1 MSKKRKRNKPIIG
14 LSFFLLFC
22 LLLSFYFFINSAFF
36 NLQKIEV
43 RGCSTI
49 EKETV
54 INLSGLTLGTNLFK
68 IDIQE
73 AITKLELHP
82 VIKTVY
88 VSRKLPYT
96 LVLDVNERIPIA
108 LVVGSGEYL
117 VIDEEGIY
125 IKQVDDLLNFNLPV
139 ISGITLN
146 EEISLG
152 DNLTTS
158 GLESALQLLRL
169 MDKSFLENVTEI
181 NATTSYNLT
190 LKMLQGVKIHFGEP
204 EEIER
209 KLQLIQELLVEN
221 EELINKQTVEYIDL
235 RYKSLPVIKRKN

>member
-1 MSKKRKRNKPIIG
+1 
-14 LSFFLLFC
+14 
-22 LLLSFYFFINSAFF
+22 
-36 NLQKIEV
+36 
-43 RGCSTI
+43 
-49 EKETV
+49 
-54 INLSGLTLGTNLFK
+54 
-68 IDIQE
+68 
-73 AITKLELHP
+73 
-82 VIKTVY
+82 
-88 VSRKLPYT
+88 
-96 LVLDVNERIPIA
+96 VNERIPIA

>member
-1 MSKKRKRNKPIIG
+1 MSEKRKRRKPIIG

-36 NLQKIEV
+36 NLQKMEV

-49 EKETV
+49 DEETV
-54 INLSGLTLGTNLFK
+54 IKLSGLTLGTNLFK
-68 IDIQE
+68 IDAQK

-82 VIKTVY
+82 VIKTVHI
-88 VSRKLPYT
+88 SRKIPHT
-96 LVLDVNERIPIA
+96 LVLEVKERIPIA

-117 VIDEEGIY
+117 AIDVEGIY

-139 ISGITLN
+139 ISGIPLKEN
-146 EEISLG
+146 IPLG
-152 DNLTTS
+152 ANVTTP

-169 MDKSFLENVTEI
+169 MEKKFLENVTEI
-181 NATTSYNLT
+181 NATTPYNLT
-190 LKMLQGVKIHFGEP
+190 LKMLQGVKINFGEP